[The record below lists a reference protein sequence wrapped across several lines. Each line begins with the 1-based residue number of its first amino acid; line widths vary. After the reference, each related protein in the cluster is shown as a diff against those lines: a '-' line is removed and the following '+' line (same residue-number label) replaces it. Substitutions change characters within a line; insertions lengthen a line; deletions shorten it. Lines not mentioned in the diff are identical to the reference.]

1 MTQTARRPWRT
12 YTAAR
17 SPVLTNLSG
26 SFEVDPTAGRTLA
39 VIEDPSDER
48 SCAAAIE
55 AAKDAITTGELVVL
69 TTSSGFTGFFASLH
83 AEHPSIG
90 VTILRVPDDAATPDP
105 TSPDSISPDTVMQF
119 ASSEPGK
126 FRELVLGPAG
136 TVSEPILTEVALTG
150 GGDIALGAE
159 DVIMLTR
166 ATNGAGLALAQVLA
180 CCGAGVAVIGRAG
193 EHDDAELVE
202 GFEELR
208 AAGARVG
215 YEIIDIDDAA
225 SVAAAIERIEDR
237 LGPVTAIAH
246 AAGLDEPVPV
256 HLIAERDAIARVS
269 DEAATLE
276 LLAGSVRARQLR
288 LIISVGT
295 VASRYGLAGASL
307 HALSSALLA
316 SRAAELA
323 ESGVSCQALHLD
335 LPAWSATRLGERPE
349 LAEELTAADTEV
361 LDLGVA
367 SRLLLK
373 IMSTPGLPR
382 SLAVHGRVGG
392 LPASPAP
399 VITHAELAAA
409 GLADGATFLRDVNV
423 HYPGTELVCS
433 ARLSLAS
440 DPYLADYRLDGMPV
454 LPPVLA
460 LEALAQAASVLAG
473 RPLRRLVNVALES
486 PVLIPTST
494 EAALRVCALRHGD
507 AIVATLRCAD
517 SSYLVDHA
525 RAEFSCAAD
534 PDEIPQAAAA
544 GSSPLQQLGAGSSGL
559 VDGAELYGPVCFQ
572 SGRFRRIALLPEV
585 TARSGRAVV
594 RGGDEQPWFS
604 ADSPFARASFLLGSP
619 GLNDAALQVLQA
631 CVPHRRVRPAG
642 CESVQLTDP
651 SAVGPVEIRAIA
663 EPARALPAEARV
675 PSQAAAP
682 AREMADAKRT
692 AAETAIMELG
702 ELRPSSRRS
711 RRRRRHHAAA
721 DIAAAGTDVAA
732 DAAASDN
739 PSRVVAASQQVP
751 VPAPQLWNVEAVDTN
766 GQLLAAWRGV
776 TLRDCGPLP
785 RNAAWPPTLLSV
797 FLERRAADLGLDDG
811 LRVTVSCGHPDGP
824 LPEQLTS
831 VPQPAQPA
839 EGQPPA
845 EGRHAG
851 PERRTINTVTASGTG
866 ALTGFSLMLRAPVP
880 VACGWVAVEVAHRHH
895 EPAAGMAAA
904 YAQLRAEL
912 TESPAVLAA
921 RLTAVD
927 AALEMAGLAA
937 DRVGGRQ
944 VTVTQTANDGWVVFA
959 LGRALVACAVVELSG
974 VSAPVAIAMLT
985 KQYAHARGMAR
996 EAVRL
1001 AVQL

>member
-1 MTQTARRPWRT
+1 
-12 YTAAR
+12 
-17 SPVLTNLSG
+17 
-26 SFEVDPTAGRTLA
+26 
-39 VIEDPSDER
+39 
-48 SCAAAIE
+48 
-55 AAKDAITTGELVVL
+55 
-69 TTSSGFTGFFASLH
+69 
-83 AEHPSIG
+83 
-90 VTILRVPDDAATPDP
+90 
-105 TSPDSISPDTVMQF
+105 
-119 ASSEPGK
+119 
-126 FRELVLGPAG
+126 
-136 TVSEPILTEVALTG
+136 
-150 GGDIALGAE
+150 
-159 DVIMLTR
+159 
-166 ATNGAGLALAQVLA
+166 
-180 CCGAGVAVIGRAG
+180 
-193 EHDDAELVE
+193 
-202 GFEELR
+202 
-208 AAGARVG
+208 
-215 YEIIDIDDAA
+215 
-225 SVAAAIERIEDR
+225 
-237 LGPVTAIAH
+237 
-246 AAGLDEPVPV
+246 V
-256 HLIAERDAIARVS
+256 HLIAERDAIPRVG
-269 DEAATLE
+269 DEAAILD

-323 ESGVSCQALHLD
+323 RSGVSCHALHLD

-361 LDLGVA
+361 VDLGVA

-409 GLADGATFLRDVNV
+409 NLADGAAFLRDVNV

-440 DPYLADYRLDGMPV
+440 DPYLADYRIDGMPV

-494 EAALRVCALRHGD
+494 EAALRVCALRDGD
-507 AIVATLRCAD
+507 AIVAALRCAD

-525 RAEFSCAAD
+525 RAEFSCAAG
-534 PDEIPQAAAA
+534 PEEIPQAAAA
-544 GSSPLQQLGAGSSGL
+544 AESSPLQQLGAGSSGL

-585 TARSGRAVV
+585 TARSGRALV
-594 RGGDEQPWFS
+594 RGGDERPWFS
-604 ADSPFARASFLLGSP
+604 ADSPFATASFLLGSP

-682 AREMADAKRT
+682 AREMADAGRT
-692 AAETAIMELG
+692 AAETAIMEIA

-721 DIAAAGTDVAA
+721 DIAAAGTGVAA
-732 DAAASDN
+732 DGAATDNPETEADDMLAANDPASAAAKPDLMAR
-739 PSRVVAASQQVP
+739 PDQLREVAASQQVP

-766 GQLLAAWRGV
+766 GQLLAVWRGV

-824 LPEQLTS
+824 LPELLTS

-839 EGQPPA
+839 DGQPPA

-880 VACGWVAVEVAHRHH
+880 VACGWVGVEVAHRHH

-904 YAQLRAEL
+904 YARLRAEL

-921 RLTAVD
+921 RLAAVD
-927 AALEMAGLAA
+927 AALAMAGLGA
-937 DRVGGRQ
+937 DRVGSRQ
-944 VTVTQTANDGWVVFA
+944 VTVTQTASDGWVVFA

-985 KQYAHARGMAR
+985 KQYAHARGAAR

-1001 AVQL
+1001 AIQS